1 VLHGK
6 PVALIGASPG
16 RLGTVSAQTAW
27 LPVLRTLRMR
37 LWVGGGPFIVPG
49 AAGSIRDGSITS
61 AEVSERLAA
70 YLAAFVAWIEAA

>member
-1 VLHGK
+1 
-6 PVALIGASPG
+6 
-16 RLGTVSAQTAW
+16 
-27 LPVLRTLRMR
+27 MR

-61 AEVSERLAA
+61 AELSERLAA